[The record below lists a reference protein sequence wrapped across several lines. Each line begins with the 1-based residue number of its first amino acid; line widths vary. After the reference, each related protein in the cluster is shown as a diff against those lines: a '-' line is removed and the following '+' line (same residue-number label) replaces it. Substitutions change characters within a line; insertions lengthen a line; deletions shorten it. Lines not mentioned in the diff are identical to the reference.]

1 MSVIILLLIASL
13 SIATL
18 FLGAFLWSVRHQ
30 QFDDEF
36 SPPRRILFD
45 EPVPAT
51 NPDPQP
57 ENKK

>member
-18 FLGAFLWSVRHQ
+18 FLVAFLWSARHR
-30 QFDDEF
+30 QFDDGF

-45 EPVPAT
+45 DPAT
-51 NPDPQP
+51 TDPEPLP
-57 ENKK
+57 ENKN